1 MPGSFCILFFC
12 NTIYVNYGSLMIYNT
27 NHTISSK
34 IIVKKEGDTSN
45 PPFQICLSPFIAL
58 HSTKEMVTLSYWNRT
73 NVRILV
79 ANSPNLHYNIKKR
92 TDVCTKGEVHM
103 TNEDYKKLIDE
114 LLKPIE
120 DNKLLEALFY
130 VIQKL
135 VGRGF

>member
-1 MPGSFCILFFC
+1 MFG
-12 NTIYVNYGSLMIYNT
+12 
-27 NHTISSK
+27 
-34 IIVKKEGDTSN
+34 
-45 PPFQICLSPFIAL
+45 
-58 HSTKEMVTLSYWNRT
+58 
-73 NVRILV
+73 ILV
-79 ANSPNLHYNIKKR
+79 ANSPNLHYNIKNEQML
-92 TDVCTKGEVHM
+92 CTKGEVHM